1 MKTLFDQQYSDDL
14 TEKCRKALEANF
26 GELPMPKCFSRG
38 KRDVKVEPVFIIEL
52 IHRTKPVN
60 KGRVNKNKKGKKR
73 KLVIKIKT
81 NQIMKNVNSPI
92 FF

>member
-1 MKTLFDQQYSDDL
+1 MKTLFDQKYSDDL

-26 GELPMPKCFSRG
+26 GELPMPKSFSRR
-38 KRDVKVEPVFIIEL
+38 KVNVKVEPVFIIEF
-52 IHRTKPVN
+52 IHKTKPVN
-60 KGRVNKNKKGKKR
+60 KGRFNKNRKGKKR

-81 NQIMKNVNSPI
+81 NQIMKNVKSPI